1 MRHWI
6 SLCPSRELAS
16 FDTRLQ
22 LLTSRND
29 NESPASGDDHGQRAE
44 VAVPW
49 CSFVV
54 HLYEELGYD
63 LTLAPLNTDGQM
75 AVVLCHPRTPLHAVY
90 LEFMLPQRVLEQR
103 LSNSPTAIGAAVLRL
118 EREGRALTG
127 AEARAYLLG
136 FGDEQLRMTAA
147 ALLGQRSLS
156 AGGGG
161 EKLAP
166 GVVESVTNALI
177 LFVMESVISL
187 QA

>member
-1 MRHWI
+1 MVKAGVVFQ
-6 SLCPSRELAS
+6 SLPSTQDVLRAS
-16 FDTRLQ
+16 HTRRAYPPQ
-22 LLTSRND
+22 DRND
-29 NESPASGDDHGQRAE
+29 FSVFEDFR
-44 VAVPW
+44 
-49 CSFVV
+49 
-54 HLYEELGYD
+54 
-63 LTLAPLNTDGQM
+63 NTVEADFD
-75 AVVLCHPRTPLHAVY
+75 ATFDRI
-90 LEFMLPQRVLEQR
+90 
-103 LSNSPTAIGAAVLRL
+103 SNRMRSVEDAMLRL